1 MQEKEDK
8 RPDNV
13 VFDEESNSYN
23 AGLKPYATNI
33 GAPRIETPDTITW
46 KNVNIDKVNKQV
58 KARYDELK
66 AEYDALME
74 KFEYNNL
81 IYNAKFNFEP
91 IVGETYH
98 LYRDKQ
104 QQPFL
109 SIIAP
114 NQCSFDYVETFR
126 LNADKMWEVVED

>member
-1 MQEKEDK
+1 MQEEDK

-13 VFDEESNSYN
+13 VFDEDSNSYN
-23 AGLKPYATNI
+23 AALKPYATNV

-81 IYNAKFNFEP
+81 IYSAKFNFEP
-91 IVGETYH
+91 IVGEIYH
-98 LYRDKQ
+98 LYRDKH

-114 NQCSFDYVETFR
+114 DQCNFDYVETFR

>member
-23 AGLKPYATNI
+23 AGLKPYATNV

-114 NQCSFDYVETFR
+114 NQCSFDYVKTFR

>member
-1 MQEKEDK
+1 MKEEDK

-23 AGLKPYATNI
+23 ASLKAYGTNV
-33 GAPRIETPDTITW
+33 GAPTITTSDTVTW

-91 IVGETYH
+91 IVGEIYH
-98 LYRDKQ
+98 LYRDKN

-114 NQCSFDYVETFR
+114 NHCRFDFVESFR
-126 LNADKMWEVVED
+126 LNADKMWEAVAE